1 MYCGADIT
9 AENILHIEYI
19 SGSSSKGKFRK
30 KWVTALVLIFIL
42 VALVVTRPNKEQHAE
57 KIKEL
62 AMSVMTDNI
71 SDEDKMT
78 QGLAIFFGPFIVD
91 RFMDLGLQVDDYLI
105 FNIGRIKFQ
114 DTNKPVSIGIFNNV
128 FLLVEPKQIREA
140 AKESEDQ

>member
-1 MYCGADIT
+1 
-9 AENILHIEYI
+9 
-19 SGSSSKGKFRK
+19 
-30 KWVTALVLIFIL
+30 
-42 VALVVTRPNKEQHAE
+42 
-57 KIKEL
+57 
-62 AMSVMTDNI
+62 
-71 SDEDKMT
+71 MT